1 MGDIMVRLTEK
12 DDEYKFLVEWFEKKL
27 KLR

>member
-12 DDEYKFLVEWFEKKL
+12 DDEYKFLRDWFEEKL
-27 KLR
+27 KFR